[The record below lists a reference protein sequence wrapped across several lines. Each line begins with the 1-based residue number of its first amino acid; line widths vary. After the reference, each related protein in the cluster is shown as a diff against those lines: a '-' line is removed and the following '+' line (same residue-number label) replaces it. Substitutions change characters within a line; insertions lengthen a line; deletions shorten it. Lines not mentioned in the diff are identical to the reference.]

1 MADIDTAS
9 LYDRDFYLWARDQ
22 VEAMRLLRD
31 AASGQ
36 GDLAASL
43 QRVDWDNLIEE
54 LNDLAGRDRREL
66 RSRIETI
73 VEHLVKLELSTA
85 GDPRFG
91 WMETVQRSRNE
102 IVQLF
107 EDSPSLR
114 REVSTLVAAPGIG
127 RTAKTTIDDLV
138 RRGEIPGGTAPPTY
152 TVAQILEDWW
162 PEPKGPNP

>member
-22 VEAMRLLRD
+22 AEAMRLLRD
-31 AASGQ
+31 SASGL
-36 GDLAASL
+36 GNLAASL
-43 QRVDWDNLIEE
+43 QRVDWNNLIEE

-66 RSRIETI
+66 RGRIETI

-85 GDPRFG
+85 RDPRFG
-91 WMETVQRSRNE
+91 WMDTVQRSRDE
-102 IVQLF
+102 VVQLF

-114 REVSTLVAAPGIG
+114 REIATLAAAPGID
-127 RTAKTTIDDLV
+127 RRAKTAVDDLV
-138 RRGEIPGGTAPPTY
+138 RRGEIPGGMTPPTY

-162 PEPKGPNP
+162 PEPKGTNP